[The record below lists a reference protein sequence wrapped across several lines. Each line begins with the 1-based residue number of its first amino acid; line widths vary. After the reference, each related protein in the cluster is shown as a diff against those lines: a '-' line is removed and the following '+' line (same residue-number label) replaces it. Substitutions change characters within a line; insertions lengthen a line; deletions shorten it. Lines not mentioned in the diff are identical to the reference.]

1 MTTTSSG
8 MTQSAISPQCAFDE
22 DYYWDFVTFSVED
35 LLFRV
40 PKYRIM
46 SDSETFAREH
56 GLDQDNTSEREYS
69 SDDPLLNA
77 IKLDASVVDFRAF
90 LKALYPK
97 FIQGE
102 LLLSTDEWLSVLKLS
117 SKWFFN
123 GFRKMAIEKLAP
135 LAGTDP
141 MEKVRLGKEYSV
153 ESWLLSGYREL
164 VERDA
169 VISVEDARKVGLENA
184 IELFGVRE
192 EWRADRAIPLES
204 RLKSVFSS
212 QFETIAAAQ
221 ASYMTAEDKEE
232 EAKRKER
239 AEKEAKAAKELKEKE
254 AKDAAER
261 EEREARE
268 AAERQEREAREAAE
282 REEKSRRLEEIS
294 KEVVEL
300 STELKVDPAVSL
312 PIGAGLTMGAPKVS
326 MQPVTPSLSTAI
338 PSKEPSAVGYTWFG
352 APASG
357 TTNSYS
363 SFGSSSPFGFGTQ
376 ADASSAFG
384 GSVKPDASSA
394 FGGIKADASSAF
406 GTFGQKS
413 TLGLG
418 TFGAK

>member
-1 MTTTSSG
+1 
-8 MTQSAISPQCAFDE
+8 MTQSTLSSQCAFDE

-56 GLDQDNTSEREYS
+56 GLDQDNASEQEYS

-97 FIQGE
+97 FVQGE
-102 LLLSTDEWLSVLKLS
+102 VSLSTDEWLSVLKLS

-135 LAGTDP
+135 LAGMDP

-153 ESWLLSGYREL
+153 EAWLLSGYREL

-192 EWRADRAIPLES
+192 EWRANKAITLET
-204 RLKSVFSS
+204 RLKSAFFSH
-212 QFETIAAAQ
+212 FETITAAQ
-221 ASYMTAEDKEE
+221 PSYMTAEDKEE
-232 EAKRKER
+232 EAKMKER

-254 AKDAAER
+254 AKDAAGR

-268 AAERQEREAREAAE
+268 AAERQEREARAAAE
-282 REEKSRRLEEIS
+282 REAKSRRLEEIS

-300 STELKVDPAVSL
+300 STELKVDHAVTL
-312 PIGAGLTMGAPKVS
+312 AIGAAAKPSVQKAVVP
-326 MQPVTPSLSTAI
+326 PVLLSTAS
-338 PSKEPSAVGYTWFG
+338 PVPE
-352 APASG
+352 APAR
-357 TTNSYS
+357 
-363 SFGSSSPFGFGTQ
+363 PLAAPAFGFGAAAQPST
-376 ADASSAFG
+376 SSANAGSLSSTSMATTNTAAPTHSGTGFSFG
-384 GSVKPDASSA
+384 KANATTPSA
-394 FGGIKADASSAF
+394 FSKGSFSFK
-406 GTFGQKS
+406 
-413 TLGLG
+413 
-418 TFGAK
+418 